1 MSSGARSQFFLSS
14 RHSLLICEASNGF
27 TDMMAVYVSLYTCR
41 VEVSTHMKHQNYG
54 LIFGINTV
62 VALILQTVLTVILTD
77 KRGLA
82 AGARTQVCL

>member
-1 MSSGARSQFFLSS
+1 
-14 RHSLLICEASNGF
+14 
-27 TDMMAVYVSLYTCR
+27 
-41 VEVSTHMKHQNYG
+41 MKHQNYG